1 MQRVEEIKTGKQ
13 MTPDEAEAFR
23 KNFCWTLRDPRG
35 KRKIYTLKNDIPR
48 WSTYLKVHSAREDA
62 KEELAYWAAFQMTP
76 GGDAFSLMDWKQ
88 GYMQGMPKKVPSK
101 YRKVLF
107 NHNSGFNQIVS
118 LFQGDICSL
127 DIDCIVNAANNA
139 MLGGGGIDGAIH
151 RRAGPWLVED
161 CRVHQR
167 RVLMDTEWGPEEVVM
182 GCADGDAKLTR
193 GFCLPARY
201 ISFLCLLQVLPIL
214 HTHTYTSHRYVIAT
228 VGPRIHEDRYGRIVL
243 KPKVLSSCYI
253 RCLELAKKHKLRSIA
268 FNSISTGIFGYP
280 VHDAALVALKSLRK
294 WLEKSKENA
303 AAFDRIIFCTYS
315 DDDTYAYQ
323 NIMPALFPAS
333 DMKVGSTSG
342 GGGGLF
348 GLW

>member
-1 MQRVEEIKTGKQ
+1 
-13 MTPDEAEAFR
+13 MT
-23 KNFCWTLRDPRG
+23 
-35 KRKIYTLKNDIPR
+35 
-48 WSTYLKVHSAREDA
+48 
-62 KEELAYWAAFQMTP
+62 
-76 GGDAFSLMDWKQ
+76 LMDWKQ
-88 GYMQGMPKKVPSK
+88 GYLQGMPKKVPSK
-101 YRKVLF
+101 YRKIIFKPESKL
-107 NHNSGFNQIVS
+107 NQIVS

-139 MLGGGGIDGAIH
+139 MLGGGGIDGTIH
-151 RRAGPWLVED
+151 RKAGPWLVED

-167 RVLMDTEWGPEEVVM
+167 RVVQETNWGPEEVVM

-193 GFCLPARY
+193 GFCLPAK
-201 ISFLCLLQVLPIL
+201 
-214 HTHTYTSHRYVIAT
+214 YVIAT
-228 VGPRIHEDRYGRIVL
+228 VGPRIHEDRYGQLVL

-253 RCLELAKKHKLRSIA
+253 RCLELAKRHKLRSIA

-280 VHDAALVALKSLRK
+280 IHDATLVALKSTRK

-303 AAFDRIIFCTYS
+303 EAFDRIIFCTYS

-323 NIMPALFPAS
+323 NIMPAIFPAS
-333 DMKVGSTSG
+333 GMKVGSTSG